1 MESND
6 TLFIDVIVPLSV
18 ANKFTYRIPK
28 EMNEFIAV
36 GKRVIV
42 QFGKTKFYTAVVY
55 NVHTNPPKDYAAKY
69 IDSILDDEPIVTASQ
84 LQLWDWISHY
94 YVCNP
99 GDVMNAALPSGL
111 KLSSTSHVTINPDF
125 SLDEMPYDYFTEK
138 EHAVLEA
145 LMVNASLSFEDIS
158 VMLSLKTV
166 QVFISKLIKKGAI
179 VIYEEIK
186 DKYKPKLVDYIGVNP
201 TLLSNELQ
209 LKEVLDTLEK
219 KAFKQAEVLLSVL
232 HLLKADETAKQL
244 GLVKKSVLLK
254 AFDSAVIKGLVKKEV
269 LIETELETSRLLFDN
284 KEKTNKI
291 LNSFQKIGRAHV

>member
-1 MESND
+1 MDSHD
-6 TLFIDVIVPLSV
+6 TLFVDVIVPLSV

-28 EMNEFIAV
+28 ELNESIAV

-42 QFGKTKFYTAVVY
+42 QFGKSKFYTAVVY
-55 NVHTNPPKDYAAKY
+55 AVHSNPPKEYIAKY
-69 IDSILDDEPIVTASQ
+69 IETILDDEPIVTPAQ

-111 KLSSTSHVTINPDF
+111 KLSSTSHITLNPDF

-138 EHAVLEA
+138 EHMVLEA
-145 LMVNASLSFEDIS
+145 LQASSSLSFDDIS
-158 VMLSLKTV
+158 IMLSLKTV
-166 QVFISKLIKKGAI
+166 QVFINKLIKKGAV

-186 DKYKPKLVDYIGVNP
+186 DKYKPKLVDYIGVNAS
-201 TLLSNELQ
+201 LLKDELQ

-232 HLLKADETAKQL
+232 HLLKT
-244 GLVKKSVLLK
+244 
-254 AFDSAVIKGLVKKEV
+254 
-269 LIETELETSRLLFDN
+269 
-284 KEKTNKI
+284 
-291 LNSFQKIGRAHV
+291 